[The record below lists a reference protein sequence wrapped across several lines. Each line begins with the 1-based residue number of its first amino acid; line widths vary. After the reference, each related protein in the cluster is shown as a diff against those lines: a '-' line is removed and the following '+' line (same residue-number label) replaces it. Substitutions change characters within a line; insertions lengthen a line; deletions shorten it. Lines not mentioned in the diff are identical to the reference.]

1 MGGKGSGRKR
11 GVGRPKG
18 SYKTRPKRGRPRN
31 VGRPKGCHTRWAKNR
46 KRNRR

>member
-18 SYKTRPKRGRPRN
+18 SYKYPRKRGRPRK
-31 VGRPKGCHTRWAKNR
+31 VGRPKGCHTPWAKNR